1 MPVIPKKGADK
12 LGFSVLVSLTSVW
25 GEIMEKLIRDSADK
39 NRGSRGVQFILLN
52 IWETQMKKLI
62 LSVSVL

>member
-25 GEIMEKLIRDSADK
+25 SEIMEKLIRDSADK
-39 NRGSRGVQFILLN
+39 NRGSRGV
-52 IWETQMKKLI
+52 
-62 LSVSVL
+62 